1 MTDINSPLNAFKQAF
16 APMTDAFKSLPT
28 MEVPEAARDFV
39 KRTAS
44 TAKERAAEIQT
55 EAEKFTGAVETAVA
69 GSVSETAKISRN
81 IQQAIFDDAAAFF
94 ASLDQ
99 LASAKSFDE
108 AVKIQSELIRSR
120 SEVAVARTKSASEYV
135 SKLLADGAKTAQDNF
150 AKVAAF
156 NTKVA

>member
-1 MTDINSPLNAFKQAF
+1 MTTEANSPLNAFKQAF
-16 APMTDAFKSLPT
+16 APVTDAFKNLPNL
-28 MEVPEAARDFV
+28 EVPEAARDFV

-55 EAEKFTGAVETAVA
+55 GTEKLTGAVETAVA
-69 GSVSETAKISRN
+69 GSVSETAKITRN

-94 ASLDQ
+94 ASLDK
-99 LASAKSFDE
+99 LASAKSLDE
-108 AVKIQSELIRSR
+108 AVRIQSELFRSR

-150 AKVAAF
+150 AKVI